1 MIKRDRIYQTIFA
14 YVFILPAFILLGIF
28 LFYPTIYSLI
38 LSLFNYNIISPPT
51 FVGLKN
57 FQKVFSDRDFWE
69 ALGRSITYLL
79 VVPPIQFVS
88 ILMAILVNREL
99 RGISFFR
106 LSYYIPVVTST
117 VAVAVVWK
125 WIYDGDYGLLNAIL
139 SLLGLIGEGKIFPS
153 RPLWLS
159 DPSLVLP
166 SVMFVTFWKGLGFYM
181 MIYLASLKNIPVELE
196 ESALIDGANRWQVLF
211 KITIPMLRPTILFC
225 SVISSM
231 SALRVF
237 DEVYVMAGSQ
247 KAATTASIYIYNTTF
262 GGGFSFGYAASMG
275 LILALVSMLFVFIN
289 IKVFRKGGIE
299 QY

>member
-1 MIKRDRIYQTIFA
+1 MIKRDKIYQTIFA

-38 LSLFNYNIISPPT
+38 LSLLNYNIISPPT

-139 SLLGLIGEGKIFPS
+139 SLLGLIGEGRIFPS

-181 MIYLASLKNIPVELE
+181 MIYLASLKNIPVERVPKKVREKFKEKIKNGYLP
-196 ESALIDGANRWQVLF
+196 AGVLIDALGFKGYQIGGAKISEKHANFIVNVGKAKAKDVLKLINLIKKKVKENF
-211 KITIPMLRPTILFC
+211 KVDLELEIEL
-225 SVISSM
+225 V
-231 SALRVF
+231 
-237 DEVYVMAGSQ
+237 
-247 KAATTASIYIYNTTF
+247 
-262 GGGFSFGYAASMG
+262 GF
-275 LILALVSMLFVFIN
+275 
-289 IKVFRKGGIE
+289 
-299 QY
+299 